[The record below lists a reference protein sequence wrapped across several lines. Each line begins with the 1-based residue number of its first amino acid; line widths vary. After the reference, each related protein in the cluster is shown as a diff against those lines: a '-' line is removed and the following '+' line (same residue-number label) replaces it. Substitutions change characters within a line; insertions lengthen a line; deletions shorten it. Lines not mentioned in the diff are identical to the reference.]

1 MNSLVNMGHW
11 LLARMEEPS
20 TWAGSGVLA
29 VAAHAYFGAA
39 GDAAIALLAAIGG
52 FFAVVIPEKKP

>member
-1 MNSLVNMGHW
+1 MNSLLKLGHW

-20 TWAGSGVLA
+20 TWAGSGILSI
-29 VAAHAYFGAA
+29 AAHAYFGVA

-52 FFAVVIPEKKP
+52 FFAVVIPEKKL

>member
-1 MNSLVNMGHW
+1 
-11 LLARMEEPS
+11 MEEPS

-39 GDAAIALLAAIGG
+39 GDAAIALLSAIGG

>member
-1 MNSLVNMGHW
+1 MNTFVKLGHW

-29 VAAHAYFGAA
+29 VTAHAYFGAT
-39 GDAAIALLAAIGG
+39 GDAAIAVLAAIGG
-52 FFAVVIPEKKP
+52 FFAVVMPEQKS

>member
-1 MNSLVNMGHW
+1 MNGLVNMGHW

-29 VAAHAYFGAA
+29 VAAHAYFGVA
-39 GDAAIALLAAIGG
+39 GDAAIALLSAIGG